1 MAMYDLRDFCNIIS
15 NLRRKKGLS
24 QSALAEMLRIS
35 PQAISKWEC
44 GVGLPDVTLFP
55 AIADALGVPIGVLFG
70 EKNET
75 EEKIMSK
82 TIDKTMYEEE
92 FEPCMF
98 TSAAVGNVC
107 RISFIDG
114 VRERALIR
122 AVGDPTFI
130 KYFSAEEESGKL
142 LIEVKNPSGSAD
154 KWTPYD
160 REDFDGENI
169 VEVFTGRER
178 TNITVDNYLDL
189 QCTGCGEGDKYEV
202 VITPMTDGAPDTHTI
217 IRLCP

>member
-1 MAMYDLRDFCNIIS
+1 MHVHE
-15 NLRRKKGLS
+15 RRS
-24 QSALAEMLRIS
+24 
-35 PQAISKWEC
+35 
-44 GVGLPDVTLFP
+44 
-55 AIADALGVPIGVLFG
+55 
-70 EKNET
+70 
-75 EEKIMSK
+75 
-82 TIDKTMYEEE
+82 
-92 FEPCMF
+92 
-98 TSAAVGNVC
+98 
-107 RISFIDG
+107 
-114 VRERALIR
+114 RERALVR

-154 KWTPYD
+154 KWTPYA
-160 REDFDGENI
+160 REDFDGENV

-189 QCTGCGEGDKYEV
+189 QCTGSGEGDKYEV